1 MGTLIFSY
9 INVGSGHLFG
19 FKILNLIILGF
30 FRKMNIFGYKDFVGI
45 FGGSSQNWTLFV
57 GHFYAFVKVQN
68 GGYFWGCMK
77 FLIFFWG

>member
-1 MGTLIFSY
+1 
-9 INVGSGHLFG
+9 
-19 FKILNLIILGF
+19 
-30 FRKMNIFGYKDFVGI
+30 MNIFGYKDFVGI

-77 FLIFFWG
+77 FLIFFGG